1 MTQTWNRDIIHLL
14 QQKSRYI
21 KKCLDTGLIDHQLYS
36 AQWSILYCLEQ
47 FGSMT
52 QTEIKDYLLVE
63 APTITRTI
71 EKLEQNGWITRTPG
85 KDKRARIITISEAG
99 KTDLKPIIEQVGNME
114 ATLLQHFS
122 TEEKATLY
130 HLLQKINQ

>member
-1 MTQTWNRDIIHLL
+1 
-14 QQKSRYI
+14 
-21 KKCLDTGLIDHQLYS
+21 
-36 AQWSILYCLEQ
+36 WSILYCLEQ
-47 FGSMT
+47 FGPMT

-99 KTDLKPIIEQVGNME
+99 KTDLKPIIEQDGNME

-130 HLLQKINQ
+130 HLLQKINDIMLLFLRWRSAVIKLLPCSRLALLWVLS